1 MEGVSAKLLVP
12 GRQHPW
18 EAADSTTSPGKMSKS
33 LKTWRFSERHH
44 IHGLTYYI
52 LIMLET
58 LCGIFFGVPIHH
70 TSPAQNIGTACMG
83 DGCRMS
89 QSTSTKMTEVDRKW
103 PANSWV
109 CWLMVSPC
117 FNPKKKKTK
126 AQGSSSHHPSG
137 FNPSQLHRQWHPLP
151 FFRGTAWQS
160 RSGGPPACA
169 CALDMRPGPQMMF
182 CLTIELSS
190 TNRTVKATDL
200 LFGGPF
206 LWTFRSSSLSNKIGG
221 QTI

>member
-1 MEGVSAKLLVP
+1 MTSQFVSMLVDGFTMFQP
-12 GRQHPW
+12 
-18 EAADSTTSPGKMSKS
+18 EK
-33 LKTWRFSERHH
+33 KT
-44 IHGLTYYI
+44 
-52 LIMLET
+52 
-58 LCGIFFGVPIHH
+58 
-70 TSPAQNIGTACMG
+70 
-83 DGCRMS
+83 
-89 QSTSTKMTEVDRKW
+89 
-103 PANSWV
+103 
-109 CWLMVSPC
+109 
-117 FNPKKKKTK
+117 KTK

-206 LWTFRSSSLSNKIGG
+206 L
-221 QTI
+221 